1 MEKMSEEHDKLRKSF
16 EEDIKT
22 KVTVLQNKLTNCNQE
37 LENKLKKI
45 FPDYDVS

>member
-22 KVTVLQNKLTNCNQE
+22 KVTVLQNKLINCNQE
-37 LENKLKKI
+37 LEKKI
-45 FPDYDVS
+45 KKMFPDYGVS